1 MSEFLQRYGV
11 WREPVCR
18 AVNEKWLFPPP
29 ATFSEMEL
37 QARWFA
43 GDFPRQLVTTDGQ
56 LVEIVQYGV
65 WNREPGPDFVHAVV
79 RIGEGQPRLGA
90 VEIDVDRRDWERHGH
105 ATNPDFENV
114 VLHLFVEAGASESFT
129 RTVSHRLIPQVQLP
143 IEQMAG
149 EPPYPPLARM
159 GRCSAPLAGLS
170 REKIADL
177 LTAAASFRM
186 ETKAGHFARVSALH
200 GRDEALFQGVARAFG
215 YKENRLPF
223 ELLAQ
228 RCSLERLRQAGD
240 DAEALLFGCAGF
252 LDQADLATF
261 EGPAKDWLRQ
271 LWDRWWH
278 HRAGWQHLILPR
290 TTWKFSGTRPMN
302 HPQRRLAA
310 LAKVAKC
317 WKRIEPVFEASSLE
331 RMETVF
337 GKLTHPFWE
346 NHYTLTS
353 RATARPMALVGLS
366 RIVEIFVN
374 VAAPFAWTG
383 NPEILAF
390 LRNLRQP
397 LTNRRLETAAL
408 RLFGGNP
415 LRDEFMMFA
424 LYQQGLLQIYEDFC
438 LRDLTDCENCP
449 FPEKV
454 RGW

>member
-1 MSEFLQRYGV
+1 
-11 WREPVCR
+11 
-18 AVNEKWLFPPP
+18 
-29 ATFSEMEL
+29 
-37 QARWFA
+37 
-43 GDFPRQLVTTDGQ
+43 
-56 LVEIVQYGV
+56 
-65 WNREPGPDFVHAVV
+65 
-79 RIGEGQPRLGA
+79 
-90 VEIDVDRRDWERHGH
+90 
-105 ATNPDFENV
+105 
-114 VLHLFVEAGASESFT
+114 
-129 RTVSHRLIPQVQLP
+129 
-143 IEQMAG
+143 
-149 EPPYPPLARM
+149 
-159 GRCSAPLAGLS
+159 
-170 REKIADL
+170 
-177 LTAAASFRM
+177 
-186 ETKAGHFARVSALH
+186 
-200 GRDEALFQGVARAFG
+200 
-215 YKENRLPF
+215 
-223 ELLAQ
+223 
-228 RCSLERLRQAGD
+228 
-240 DAEALLFGCAGF
+240 
-252 LDQADLATF
+252 
-261 EGPAKDWLRQ
+261 
-271 LWDRWWH
+271 
-278 HRAGWQHLILPR
+278 
-290 TTWKFSGTRPMN
+290 MN